1 MKHEKVGVGEV
12 DEWRGDEYD
21 SVYLLKAQHMYF
33 SNTLIFEASQRIKK
47 GAGFPIAE
55 RGSVR

>member
-33 SNTLIFEASQRIKK
+33 SNTLISKLPN
-47 GAGFPIAE
+47 G
-55 RGSVR
+55 